1 MCGNESAL
9 STSAEM
15 YRKTRASR
23 VVDKQSEDSFPASDP
38 PAYNGSFIAGA
49 PERGEVLAMTH
60 QSRSAA
66 HPACGAEIAQR
77 RTASEVS
84 RTLPPFPGMGQ
95 SSGAGGNIRASAIGA
110 ANAGEAKACPQF
122 RNDPGVREIRI
133 GVKAFECIGE
143 TPPQDHPHVYLELGS
158 LGQILCPYCGTL
170 FCFDPALGKSEA
182 IPQVSLFA
190 VPGYPG

>member
-1 MCGNESAL
+1 MYENESAL

-49 PERGEVLAMTH
+49 PERGGALAMTH

-66 HPACGAEIAQR
+66 HPLCGSEIAQR
-77 RTASEVS
+77 QTAPEFS
-84 RTLPPFPGMGQ
+84 RTVHPFSGMGQ
-95 SSGAGGNIRASAIGA
+95 SSGARGNICASAIGPPNA
-110 ANAGEAKACPQF
+110 AEAKACPQF
-122 RNDPGVREIRI
+122 RNDAGVKEIRI

-158 LGQILCPYCGTL
+158 PGQILCSYCGTL

-182 IPQVSLFA
+182 IPQVSLFG
-190 VPGYPG
+190 VPAYPG

>member
-1 MCGNESAL
+1 MSGDESAL

-15 YRKTRASR
+15 YRKTRASQ

-49 PERGEVLAMTH
+49 PERGGALAMTH

-66 HPACGAEIAQR
+66 HPLCGSEIAQR
-77 RTASEVS
+77 QTAREFS
-84 RTLPPFPGMGQ
+84 RTVHPFSGTGQ
-95 SSGAGGNIRASAIGA
+95 SSGAGGNICASAIGS
-110 ANAGEAKACPQF
+110 ANAAEAKACPQF
-122 RNDPGVREIRI
+122 RNDLGVKEIRI

-182 IPQVSLFA
+182 IPQVSVFD
-190 VPGYPG
+190 VPGCPG